1 MSAASPKRAFSEGIE
16 HAVER
21 IVSERVV
28 GDRLR
33 VRHIGIRR
41 LRLCDLH
48 SPDARADGHE
58 RALEEVFRNANSGRE
73 PAQDGGVVVEF
84 GLGRVLGYHVA
95 DFVARG

>member
-41 LRLCDLH
+41 FRLCDLH
-48 SPDARADGHE
+48 FLDARADSHE
-58 RALEEVFRNANSGRE
+58 RALEEVFRNATRRASLRRTE
-73 PAQDGGVVVEF
+73 AWSSSSDPDV
-84 GLGRVLGYHVA
+84 
-95 DFVARG
+95 